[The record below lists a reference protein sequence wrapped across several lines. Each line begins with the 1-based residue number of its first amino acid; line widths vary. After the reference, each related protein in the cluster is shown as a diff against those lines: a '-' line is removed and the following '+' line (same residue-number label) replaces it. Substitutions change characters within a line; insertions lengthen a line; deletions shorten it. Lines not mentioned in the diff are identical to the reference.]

1 MIRLGLIGRN
11 VAHSLSPAIYK
22 EILDVPFVYDLID
35 CKHPEDLPELGV
47 LKSKYLGINITAPYK
62 RYYLNELKL
71 IEKFSAI
78 NCLSFKEN
86 HIEACNTDT
95 LATIEIVRD
104 FTKIYEFS
112 NFIILG
118 DGAMAEIIAK
128 VFKKSSIDYTQLT
141 RKNCAGNFN
150 ELNLSDK
157 RGLSFVVNACSRD
170 YLFNGKLNQETVF
183 WDMNYGMP
191 NSNFISNQ
199 CLSYK
204 DGYEL
209 LRKQA
214 IHAALFWGLPL
225 KSK

>member
-11 VAHSLSPAIYK
+11 ITHSLSPTIYK
-22 EILDVPFVYDLID
+22 EILDVPFAYDLID
-35 CKHPEDLPELGV
+35 CQNPKDLPELAQ
-47 LKSKYLGINITAPYK
+47 LKNKYLGINITAPYK
-62 RYYLNELKL
+62 KYYLNDLKL
-71 IEKFSAI
+71 LEKFSAI
-78 NCLSFKEN
+78 NCLSFVRN
-86 HIEACNTDT
+86 QIEACNTDI

-104 FTKIYEFS
+104 FTRKYQFS

-118 DGAMAEIIAK
+118 DGAMAEIVAG
-128 VFKKSSIDYTQLT
+128 VFNKSNIDYLQIT
-141 RKNCAGNFN
+141 RKNHAGNFS

-157 RGLSFVVNACSRD
+157 RGLSFVVNTCSRD